1 MTQGICKP
9 LWLIIMLI
17 GLKIKIKD
25 PMILYYDNKIAINIA
40 HNPIYYDCTKNV
52 EIDWH
57 FIIS

>member
-1 MTQGICKP
+1 
-9 LWLIIMLI
+9 MLI